1 MDPITPTQSVS
12 SLTGEANVQQAV
24 SELGADVFLRLLV
37 TQLQSQ
43 DPTNPTENEDFVAQ
57 LAQFTTLEE
66 TTNTNALLEQLIGQD
81 VQRTQFD
88 LVNFIGRTV
97 VTEGDTISLGEA
109 NQPILTYALN
119 DTATSVTIEILGE
132 DGQVLRSIQ
141 SESARIAGAH
151 DVQWDGLDEDG
162 DRMLEGVY
170 QFRVNAINA
179 NREPVSNFTFARERV
194 SNIVLGAENPIV
206 VQSGKTLNTQDIIS
220 IQ

>member
-43 DPTNPTENEDFVAQ
+43 DPTNPTENGEFVAQ

-97 VTEGDTISLGEA
+97 VTEGDTISLGETD
-109 NQPILTYALN
+109 QPILTYALN

-141 SESARIAGAH
+141 SESPGTAGAH
-151 DVQWDGLDEDG
+151 DVKWDGLDEDG
-162 DRMLEGVY
+162 DRLLEGVY
-170 QFRVNAINA
+170 QFRVNAIHA
-179 NREPVSNFTFARERV
+179 NGAPVSNFTFARERV

>member
-1 MDPITPTQSVS
+1 MDPVTPTQSVP
-12 SLTGEANVQQAV
+12 SLTGEANVQEAV
-24 SELGADVFLRLLV
+24 SELGADVFLRLLI

-43 DPTNPTENEDFVAQ
+43 DPTNPTENGDFVAQ

-88 LVNFIGRTV
+88 LINFIGRTV
-97 VTEGDTISLGEA
+97 VTEGDTISLGET
-109 NQPILTYALN
+109 NQPVLTYALN
-119 DTATSVTIEILGE
+119 DSAISVTIEILGE
-132 DGQVLRSIQ
+132 DGQILRSIQ
-141 SESARIAGAH
+141 SQSPGTPGAH
-151 DVQWDGLDEDG
+151 EVQWDGLDEDG
-162 DRMLEGVY
+162 DRLLEGVY
-170 QFRVNAINA
+170 QFRVNAIHA
-179 NREPVSNFTFARERV
+179 NGAPVSNFTFARERV

>member
-1 MDPITPTQSVS
+1 MDPLTPTQSVS

-24 SELGADVFLRLLV
+24 SELGSDVFLRLLV

-43 DPTNPTENEDFVAQ
+43 DPTNPTENQDFVAQ

-88 LVNFIGRTV
+88 LLNFIGRTV
-97 VTEGDTISLGEA
+97 MTEGDTISLGETD
-109 NQPILTYALN
+109 QPILTYALN
-119 DTATSVTIEILGE
+119 DTATSVTIEILGA
-132 DGQVLRSIQ
+132 DGQVLRSIP
-141 SESARIAGAH
+141 SESPGTAGAH
-151 DVQWDGLDEDG
+151 DVKWDGLDEDG
-162 DRMLEGVY
+162 DRLLEGVY

>member
-1 MDPITPTQSVS
+1 MDPIAPTQSVS
-12 SLTGEANVQQAV
+12 SLTGEANVQEAV

-97 VTEGDTISLGEA
+97 VTEGDTISLGETD
-109 NQPILTYALN
+109 QPILTYALN

-141 SESARIAGAH
+141 SESALTAGAH
-151 DVQWDGLDEDG
+151 DVKWDGLDEDG

-179 NREPVSNFTFARERV
+179 NGTPVSNFTFAREHV

>member
-1 MDPITPTQSVS
+1 MDPITPTQSVP

-97 VTEGDTISLGEA
+97 VTEGDTISLGET

-132 DGQVLRSIQ
+132 DGQSPPEHSIGI
-141 SESARIAGAH
+141 SRHRWGA
-151 DVQWDGLDEDG
+151 
-162 DRMLEGVY
+162 
-170 QFRVNAINA
+170 
-179 NREPVSNFTFARERV
+179 
-194 SNIVLGAENPIV
+194 
-206 VQSGKTLNTQDIIS
+206 
-220 IQ
+220 

>member
-1 MDPITPTQSVS
+1 MNAITPITSTST
-12 SLTGEANVQQAV
+12 LTGEANVQGAV

-43 DPTNPTENEDFVAQ
+43 DPTNPTENQDFVAQ
-57 LAQFTTLEE
+57 LAQFTTLQE

-88 LVNFIGRTV
+88 LINFIGRTV
-97 VTEGDTISLGEA
+97 VTEGDTISLGET

-119 DTATSVTIEILGE
+119 DTAISVIIEILGE

-141 SESARIAGAH
+141 SGSPGTAGAH
-151 DVQWDGLDEDG
+151 EVQWDGLDEGG
-162 DRMLEGVY
+162 DRLLEGVY

-179 NREPVSNFTFARERV
+179 NGTPVSNFTFASERV

>member
-12 SLTGEANVQQAV
+12 SLTGEANVQEAV

-43 DPTNPTENEDFVAQ
+43 DPTNPTENGEFVAQ

-97 VTEGDTISLGEA
+97 VTEGDTISLGETD
-109 NQPILTYALN
+109 QPILTYALN

-141 SESARIAGAH
+141 SESPGTAGAH
-151 DVQWDGLDEDG
+151 DVHWDGLDEDG
-162 DRMLEGVY
+162 DRLLEGVY
-170 QFRVNAINA
+170 QFRVNAIHA
-179 NREPVSNFTFARERV
+179 NGAPVSNFTFARERV